1 MALVFRRQKTESW
14 KEAMLRY
21 ARRYHIEKDV
31 LETYEHFVRAGETEA
46 RAAWSAL
53 YEWDLLDFSGNSGG
67 AE

>member
-1 MALVFRRQKTESW
+1 MALVFCRKNTESW

-21 ARRYHIEKDV
+21 ARRYCMENDV
-31 LETYEHFVRAGETEA
+31 LETYERFVGAGETEA

-67 AE
+67 PE